1 MKTKFIT
8 ITCEKYHENRV
19 QSIRE
24 TWGKNQDVVFLSDLN
39 ISPDIIGFEYLQR
52 GYENIWMKYVE
63 MLKSWTD
70 FNYDWY
76 FFTDDDTFVNI
87 DNINILLSEYNTD
100 DMICIGH
107 VGALNVDGTD
117 MDGQQTG
124 FPRNTIL
131 GKDTSLPLIYVSG
144 GAGFILSRTS
154 FESICEYMKNL
165 NQYDIPRSY
174 NGDVTF
180 GFWMRNS
187 GIKVVDVTGFWW
199 TNPKDLKHDAEKI
212 KSSFTYHYIDSD
224 YMTEILN
231 LSYV

>member
-24 TWGKNQDVVFLSDLN
+24 TWGKKQDVVFLSDLN

-87 DNINILLSEYNTD
+87 DNINSLLSEYNTN
-100 DMICIGH
+100 DMVCIGI
-107 VGALNVDGTD
+107 VGALNADCTD
-117 MDGQQTG
+117 KDGQHTG
-124 FPRNTIL
+124 FPRHTIR
-131 GKDTSLPLIYVSG
+131 GKDTSLPLIYVGG
-144 GAGFILSRTS
+144 GAGFILSKTS
-154 FESICEYMKNL
+154 FESICEYIKNL
-165 NQYDIPRSY
+165 NQCDIPGSY
-174 NGDVTF
+174 SSDVTF
-180 GFWMRNS
+180 GFWMRNC
-187 GIKVVDVTGFWW
+187 GIKVVNVPGFWW
-199 TNPKDLKHDAEKI
+199 TNPKELNHDVEKI

-224 YMTEILN
+224 YMREIFN
-231 LSYV
+231 LIYV